1 MATADDAVNLAFKI
15 SGQVASV
22 DVSKGDFVAKG
33 ELLAQLDPRDV
44 ELQVAADKSQY
55 ERAESQFRRMK
66 RLLDHEAVSQQEFEA
81 AQALFIQARSVYEN
95 SKDLLADTKLR
106 APFDGVIERI
116 YVDTYQRIESGQTIL
131 RLVNPRSTTIEFTM
145 PEKSL
150 NLLAD
155 STLRFYVTFDNLP
168 GKRFTARLH
177 KYAKTSSDA
186 SGFPVALKIDRI
198 DSQMFGISPGMTCQ
212 ITMQSDEK
220 TKHNVAIPLSAVYA
234 PASGGTYVWVVNPSG
249 KTELRAVNLG
259 EIFGRD
265 MVSVSSGLKAGEKVV
280 IAGVYKLRNQIE
292 VRVINI

>member
-1 MATADDAVNLAFKI
+1 
-15 SGQVASV
+15 
-22 DVSKGDFVAKG
+22 
-33 ELLAQLDPRDV
+33 
-44 ELQVAADKSQY
+44 
-55 ERAESQFRRMK
+55 
-66 RLLDHEAVSQQEFEA
+66 
-81 AQALFIQARSVYEN
+81 
-95 SKDLLADTKLR
+95 
-106 APFDGVIERI
+106 
-116 YVDTYQRIESGQTIL
+116 
-131 RLVNPRSTTIEFTM
+131 M

-150 NLLAD
+150 NLVAD

-292 VRVINI
+292 VRVINL